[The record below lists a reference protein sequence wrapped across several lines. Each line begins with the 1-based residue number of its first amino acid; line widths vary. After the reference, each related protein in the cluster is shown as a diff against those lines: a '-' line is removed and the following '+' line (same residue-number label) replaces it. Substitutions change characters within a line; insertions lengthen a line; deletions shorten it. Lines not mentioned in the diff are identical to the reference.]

1 MFDTLDSN
9 HDGQLSREEF
19 EHMMKMKQATGA
31 QMQPMPQPQVQMPQM
46 PQGKAAM
53 QPGMPP
59 VVQPMSQPQAQL
71 QQMPGVNVIP
81 PQMQMQMQMQQ
92 RTAPQ
97 IQQQMTQSH
106 ALGQQVPAPAVQPQV
121 EQVFDNLDSNHDGR
135 LSREEFA
142 HMMKMK
148 QATGAQMQP
157 MPQPQVQMPQ
167 MPQGKAATQPGMPP
181 VVQPIPKPQAQLQQR
196 PGVNVIAPQMQM
208 QMQQRTAPQIQQQ
221 MTQSHAPGQQVPAPA
236 VQPQVEQVFDTL
248 DSNHDGRLSREEF
261 AHMMKMKPATGAQMQ
276 PMPQPQVQM
285 PQMPQGKAAMQPGMP
300 PVVQP
305 MPQPQAQLQQMPG
318 VNVIPPQM
326 QMQMQMQQRT
336 APQIQQQMTQSHALG
351 QQVPAPAVKPQVEQ
365 VFDNLDS
372 NHDGRL
378 SREEFAHMMKMK
390 QATGAQMQPM
400 PQPHVQMPQMPQGKA
415 AMQPGMPPV
424 VQPMPQPQ
432 AQLQQMPGVNVIPP
446 QMQMQMQ
453 QRTAPQIQQQMT
465 QSHAPGQQVPA
476 PAIQP
481 QVEQVFDTLDSNH
494 DGQLSREEFEHMM
507 KMKQATGAQM
517 QPMPQPQVQMPQMP
531 QGKAAMQPGT
541 QPVVQQSAVPQ
552 NYFPGNAPV
561 SQQMPCGR
569 SLSANDVF
577 DLLDQDHDGRLTPEE
592 FQHFLCMKEMG
603 MFAPSADEM
612 WRTHQ
617 AQALQLNELQRQMR
631 ELRLGASFCP
641 RWRGF

>member
-19 EHMMKMKQATGA
+19 AQMMKMKQATGA

-53 QPGMPP
+53 QPGMQP
-59 VVQPMSQPQAQL
+59 VVQPMPQPQAQL

-81 PQMQMQMQMQQ
+81 PQMQMQMQQ

-106 ALGQQVPAPAVQPQV
+106 APGQQVPAPTVQV
-121 EQVFDNLDSNHDGR
+121 EQVFDTLDSNHDGR

-142 HMMKMK
+142 QMMKMK

-167 MPQGKAATQPGMPP
+167 MPQGKAAMQPGMQP
-181 VVQPIPKPQAQLQQR
+181 VVQPMPQPQAQLQQM
-196 PGVNVIAPQMQM
+196 PGMNVIPPQMQM

-261 AHMMKMKPATGAQMQ
+261 AQMMKMKQATGARMQ

-285 PQMPQGKAAMQPGMP
+285 PQMPQGKAAMQPGMQ

-305 MPQPQAQLQQMPG
+305 MPQPQAQMPG
-318 VNVIPPQM
+318 M
-326 QMQMQMQQRT
+326 
-336 APQIQQQMTQSHALG
+336 
-351 QQVPAPAVKPQVEQ
+351 
-365 VFDNLDS
+365 
-372 NHDGRL
+372 
-378 SREEFAHMMKMK
+378 
-390 QATGAQMQPM
+390 
-400 PQPHVQMPQMPQGKA
+400 
-415 AMQPGMPPV
+415 
-424 VQPMPQPQ
+424 
-432 AQLQQMPGVNVIPP
+432 NVIPP

-453 QRTAPQIQQQMT
+453 QRTSPQIQQQMT

-476 PAIQP
+476 PEVQP

-494 DGQLSREEFEHMM
+494 DGRLSREEFAQMMKMKQAAGAQMQPMPQPQVQMPQMPQGMAGMQPGMQPVVQPIPQPEAQLQQMPGVNVIPPKMQMQMQMQQRTAPQIPQQMKQSHAPGQQVPAPAVQPQVEQVFDTLDSNHDGRLSREEFEHMM

-531 QGKAAMQPGT
+531 QGKAATGM

-552 NYFPGNAPV
+552 IYFPGNAPV
-561 SQQMPCGR
+561 PCGR

-592 FQHFLCMKEMG
+592 FQHFLRMKEMG

-617 AQALQLNELQRQMR
+617 AQALQLNELQRQMS
-631 ELRLGASFCP
+631 ELRLGACFCP